1 MKSTKLSQG
10 LLLTVAM
17 LLCAGVVSAQSVQ
30 SVTIAWDAPTT
41 RENGSPLAPSELS
54 GYELFLN
61 GVSILKPIATVTS
74 AIYVVPR
81 DKCVGPT
88 DLITGIAIDTTGQ
101 KSAISLPGSPSEVTC
116 GPKSRVSPPSNVR
129 VSRTPT

>member
-1 MKSTKLSQG
+1 MKSTTLSQS
-10 LLLTVAM
+10 LLLIAAT
-17 LLCAGVVSAQSVQ
+17 LLFATAVSAQSVQ

-41 RENGSPLAPSELS
+41 RENGSPLALSELS

-81 DKCVGPT
+81 DKCIGPT
-88 DLITGIAIDTTGQ
+88 DLITGIAIDTAGQ
-101 KSAISLPGSPSEVTC
+101 KSAISLPASPSEVTC
-116 GPKSRVSPPSNVR
+116 GPKSRVNPPSNVR